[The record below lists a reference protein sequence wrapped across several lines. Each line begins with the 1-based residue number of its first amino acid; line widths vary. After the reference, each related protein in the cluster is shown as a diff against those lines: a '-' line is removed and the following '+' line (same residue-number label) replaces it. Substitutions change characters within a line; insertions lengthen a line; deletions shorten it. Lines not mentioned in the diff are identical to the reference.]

1 MKNNLKSIFLAL
13 FVMPLVINAQDK
25 SAFDKEVYIETG
37 DSLNYRI
44 LYPKNFDADKKYP
57 LVLFL
62 HGAGE
67 RGNDNEKQLV
77 HGSNLF
83 LNEENREKYPAIVVF
98 PQCPKNDYWAKANV
112 DRSQKGNVFKF
123 DYSAEPNPSLKKVI
137 SLLDSLQ
144 SHKNVNT
151 DKIYLGGLSM
161 GAMGTFELL
170 HRKPDTFA
178 AAIAI
183 CGAGDP
189 SSVKNY
195 AQKVNLWVFHG
206 EKDNVVLPSYSKEMV
221 DALKAVNADVRFT
234 LYKEANHNSWDPA
247 FAEPE
252 LLSWLFSNSK

>member
-1 MKNNLKSIFLAL
+1 MSSNSI
-13 FVMPLVINAQDK
+13 ISD
-25 SAFDKEVYIETG
+25 
-37 DSLNYRI
+37 
-44 LYPKNFDADKKYP
+44 
-57 LVLFL
+57 
-62 HGAGE
+62 
-67 RGNDNEKQLV
+67 
-77 HGSNLF
+77 
-83 LNEENREKYPAIVVF
+83 
-98 PQCPKNDYWAKANV
+98 
-112 DRSQKGNVFKF
+112 
-123 DYSAEPNPSLKKVI
+123 EPNPALKKVI
-137 SLLDSLQ
+137 SLLDSLK

-221 DALKAVNADVRFT
+221 DALKAVNADGKIYT
-234 LYKEANHNSWDPA
+234 L
-247 FAEPE
+247 
-252 LLSWLFSNSK
+252 